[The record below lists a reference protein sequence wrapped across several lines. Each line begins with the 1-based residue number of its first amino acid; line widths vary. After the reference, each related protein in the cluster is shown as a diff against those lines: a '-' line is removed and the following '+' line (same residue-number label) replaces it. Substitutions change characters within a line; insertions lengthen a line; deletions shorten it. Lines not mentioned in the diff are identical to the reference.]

1 MVFNPPATTNIS
13 QVMNSY
19 CPEIKNQ
26 FFPDNNNT
34 LFFRELGSNI
44 DRQAAADTDG
54 TCKDGT
60 AVMGSVISSR
70 FLEAVA
76 AARIIFR
83 RAYLQQPR
91 V

>member
-1 MVFNPPATTNIS
+1 MIS

-19 CPEIKNQ
+19 CPEIKSH

-44 DRQAAADTDG
+44 DRQAAADTSDLSE
-54 TCKDGT
+54 DGT
-60 AVMGSVISSR
+60 AVICSVISPKI
-70 FLEAVA
+70 LEAA
-76 AARIIFR
+76 AAAGIIFR
-83 RAYLQQPR
+83 RAYLQQHC

>member
-1 MVFNPPATTNIS
+1 
-13 QVMNSY
+13 MNSY
-19 CPEIKNQ
+19 CPEIKNH
-26 FFPDNNNT
+26 FFPDNNNNNT
-34 LFFRELGSNI
+34 QFFWELGSNI
-44 DRQAAADTDG
+44 DRQAAADTASSCEDG
-54 TCKDGT
+54 T
-60 AVMGSVISSR
+60 VVIGSVISSR